1 MKSIVLY
8 TRCEPH
14 TFPTV
19 FNMKYIGINE
29 IYFTNCSPNVINPS
43 LTDSIREMIKL
54 KRYTNPKTDFNAMI
68 GTIK

>member
-8 TRCEPH
+8 TRCEPQ

-29 IYFTNCSPNVINPS
+29 IYFTDCSPNVINPS

-54 KRYTNPKTDFNAMI
+54 KSYTTPQDDFEDMI
-68 GTIK
+68 ERK